1 MTAFEYRA
9 VNPGGKM
16 LAGVME
22 AGSPREVLE
31 HLERSGCTPIFARE
45 SRGGQSRSWRERL
58 TPEPS
63 AEHIT
68 GFTLDLAM
76 MLKGGVVL
84 DEALQIL
91 ADMESRRW
99 LAKLIRAL
107 HAELSGGKS
116 LSAVLAMHP
125 RTFPPVYVQTIA
137 VAESA
142 GRLEAALSDLARERQ
157 RNEQLKRKFVSAV
170 AYPAFL
176 AVAAVGVLCF
186 VLLYVVPQFEGAL
199 QGFRSRIAP
208 SSLIVFDLSR
218 AFRENVDLILIGA
231 AGLLGLGLIAGR
243 LTRGGSGIV
252 RFLAWFPLTR
262 TLMSYELTVTFCRTL
277 AILLANGVAITV
289 ALRLVRDV
297 VRQPAAREAID
308 LAIAD
313 VRQGDRVSAAL
324 TRRAFLPAHVTQMLR
339 VGEEAGQIADSAG
352 RVATFYEAKLEAAL
366 GRLTAVIGPAMM
378 IVVACLIAWLI
389 ISVMTALISI
399 NDLLV

>member
-1 MTAFEYRA
+1 MATYEYRA
-9 VNPGGKM
+9 VNPSGKM
-16 LAGVME
+16 LAGAME
-22 AGSPREVLE
+22 AASPREVLD

-58 TPEPS
+58 TPEPA

-99 LAKLIRAL
+99 LAKLIRTL
-107 HAELSGGKS
+107 HLELSGGKS
-116 LSAVLAMHP
+116 LSKVLAMHP
-125 RTFPPVYVQTIA
+125 KVFPPVYIQTIA

-157 RNEQLKRKFVSAV
+157 RNEVLKRKFVAAIS
-170 AYPAFL
+170 YPAFL
-176 AVAAVGVLCF
+176 AVAAVGVLFF
-186 VLLYVVPQFEGAL
+186 VLLYVIPQFEGAL
-199 QGFRSRIAP
+199 QGFRAKMAP
-208 SSLIVFDLSR
+208 STLFVFNLSKGLR
-218 AFRENVDLILIGA
+218 DNLDLILIGA
-231 AGLLGLGLIAGR
+231 AGALVLVLLVGR
-243 LTRGGSGIV
+243 LTRNGSALV
-252 RFLAWFPLTR
+252 RLLAWLPLTR
-262 TLMSYELTVTFCRTL
+262 TVMSYELTVTFCRTL
-277 AILLANGVAITV
+277 AILLANGVAITT

-297 VRQPAAREAID
+297 VRPPAARAAID

-324 TRRAFLPAHVTQMLR
+324 AKRAFLPAHVTQMLR

-352 RVATFYEAKLEAAL
+352 RVATFYEAKLETSL
-366 GRLTAVIGPAMM
+366 TRLTAVVGPAMM